1 MRVIEIIFYLFI
13 VLAGTGGEL
22 CVTRAMKTIGEVTD
36 FRPAALAR
44 VMFRAMGV
52 PWMWIGIG
60 LMALAFFS
68 LLGMLSLEN
77 VSFVIPVTALSYA
90 AGALGGRF
98 FLGERVSLQ
107 RWAGVALVCI
117 GVMLVI
123 LGKG

>member
-1 MRVIEIIFYLFI
+1 MAIEIVFYVFI

-36 FRPAALAR
+36 FRPASLAR
-44 VMFRAMGV
+44 VIFRAMRVG
-52 PWMWIGIG
+52 WMWIGIG

-68 LLGMLSLEN
+68 LLGALSLDN

-98 FLGERVSLQ
+98 FLGERVGPQ
-107 RWAGVALVCI
+107 RWAGVAIVCL
-117 GVMLVI
+117 GVALVI